1 MHLDLTAEE
10 AALFFGC
17 CAALS
22 TMTAFGYR
30 RVSTVRGARAIS
42 LRHNKNQT
50 PAASNDV
57 RITRAAMRRRRS
69 TIPPSVGR
77 RLIVCRRRQ
86 GPKKPNWHPSRHSPS
101 ERAHCGFW
109 LTTDDLVKSTDQS
122 RTLTRPRL
130 LPRTGDPTPP
140 LAPSHPRPKP
150 TPKVGSVSRLKC
162 GTAQR
167 ILWG

>member
-22 TMTAFGYR
+22 TMRAFGYR

-42 LRHNKNQT
+42 LRHNKNQA

-57 RITRAAMRRRRS
+57 RIIRAAIRPRRS
-69 TIPPSVGR
+69 TIRASVGR

-101 ERAHCGFW
+101 ARAHCGFL
-109 LTTDDLVKSTDQS
+109 LTSADDLVKSSGQS
-122 RTLTRPRL
+122 RNAFTAML

-140 LAPSHPRPKP
+140 LAPSHARLSP
-150 TPKVGSVSRLKC
+150 TPKVGSVS
-162 GTAQR
+162 G
-167 ILWG
+167 

>member
-69 TIPPSVGR
+69 TIPASVGR

-109 LTTDDLVKSTDQS
+109 LTTDDLVKSSDQS
-122 RTLTRPRL
+122 RNAYTAQVVAGHVTQ
-130 LPRTGDPTPP
+130 
-140 LAPSHPRPKP
+140 PRPWRLHSLGRSRR
-150 TPKVGSVSRLKC
+150 PKLARSAG
-162 GTAQR
+162 
-167 ILWG
+167 

>member
-42 LRHNKNQT
+42 LRHNKNQA

-57 RITRAAMRRRRS
+57 RITRAAIRPRRS
-69 TIPPSVGR
+69 TIPASVGR

-109 LTTDDLVKSTDQS
+109 LTTDDLVKSSDQS
-122 RTLTRPRL
+122 RNAYTAQVVAGHVTQ
-130 LPRTGDPTPP
+130 
-140 LAPSHPRPKP
+140 PRPWRLHSLGRSRR
-150 TPKVGSVSRLKC
+150 PKLARSAG
-162 GTAQR
+162 
-167 ILWG
+167 

>member
-10 AALFFGC
+10 AARFFGC

-30 RVSTVRGARAIS
+30 RVSTVRGTRAIS
-42 LRHNKNQT
+42 LRHNKNQA
-50 PAASNDV
+50 PAASNDA

-69 TIPPSVGR
+69 TIRASVGR

-101 ERAHCGFW
+101 ARAHCGFL
-109 LTTDDLVKSTDQS
+109 LTSADDLVKSSDQS
-122 RTLTRPRL
+122 RNAYTVEDVPADRGPDPRPRRL
-130 LPRTGDPTPP
+130 HILGR
-140 LAPSHPRPKP
+140 SRRPKLARSA
-150 TPKVGSVSRLKC
+150 G
-162 GTAQR
+162 
-167 ILWG
+167 